1 MEAEKGT
8 LIAAH
13 AIVIEA
19 GVVNPAPVGKAK
31 EKEKGNPLAI
41 PTTSFKKPNAR
52 NPKGKRRMARKIA
65 KFAGTINWAIVIWKR
80 ANATSGILGFASG
93 LLLVEN
99 V

>member
-1 MEAEKGT
+1 MIPLWLSSRTIEGNEKMPNEGIVPQKEAEKVT

-13 AIVIEA
+13 AAIIEA

-31 EKEKGNPLAI
+31 ERERENPLAI

-65 KFAGTINWAIVIWKR
+65 KFAGTIN
-80 ANATSGILGFASG
+80 
-93 LLLVEN
+93 
-99 V
+99 